1 MNDIKHIQAI
11 RGTRIHHV
19 PAGYVGLHYR
29 DGAFVRELGPGRH
42 ELGARFFEKHV
53 HTVDCVDV
61 RQRSLVIKN
70 QEILT
75 KDKVAIRVSLLVYF
89 RVTDARAASEQVA
102 DYVTRIYEDV
112 QLAARRFLATKDLEA
127 ILALR
132 NEISDA
138 VRETVEEDAKGYGVE
153 ILRADVK
160 DLIFPGN
167 LREIMNRVLET
178 ERRAEAQLIQARKD
192 IEAKRLQAQAELD
205 AETHR
210 RAAELERLH
219 LDLEAKAQAAK
230 AAHERE
236 AEALKVALD
245 AHRERLAAAIAEAE
259 ALEAHPALVKLKEL
273 EALQAMAKAGARF
286 VLAGGAGLPK
296 LLEGDVE
303 A

>member
-1 MNDIKHIQAI
+1 MNDSFHTSARARRVHHI
-11 RGTRIHHV
+11 
-19 PAGYVGLHYR
+19 PAGYVGLYHR
-29 DGAFVRELGPGRH
+29 DGAFVRELAPGRH
-42 ELGARFFEKHV
+42 ELGARFFDKAL
-53 HTVDCVDV
+53 HTVEVVDI
-61 RQRSLVIKN
+61 RQRSIVIKN

-75 KDKVAIRVSLLVYF
+75 KDKVAIRVSLLVTF
-89 RVTDARAASEQVA
+89 RVVDARAAYEAVA
-102 DYVTRIYEDV
+102 DYAVRIYEDV

-138 VRETVEEDAKGYGVE
+138 VRETVEEDAKSYGVE

-192 IEAKRLQAQAELD
+192 LEAKRLHAEAELE
-205 AETHR
+205 AETQR

-219 LDLEAKAQAAK
+219 LELESKAQAAK
-230 AAHERE
+230 AAR
-236 AEALKVALD
+236 AV
-245 AHRERLAAAIAEAE
+245 EAE
-259 ALEAHPALVKLKEL
+259 ALEAALEAHRRRLAAAVAEAEALATHPELLKLKEL

-286 VLAGGAGLPK
+286 VLTGGEGVPR
-296 LLEGDVE
+296 LLVSDLD
-303 A
+303 

>member
-1 MNDIKHIQAI
+1 MNDITLHTARARRVHHI
-11 RGTRIHHV
+11 
-19 PAGYVGLHYR
+19 PAGYVGLYHR
-29 DGAFVRELGPGRH
+29 DGAFVRELAPGRH
-42 ELGARFFEKHV
+42 ELGARFFDKAL
-53 HTVDCVDV
+53 HTVEVIDV
-61 RQRSLVIKN
+61 RQRSIVIKN

-75 KDKVAIRVSLLVYF
+75 KDKVAIRVSLLVTF
-89 RVTDARAASEQVA
+89 RVVDARAAHEAVA
-102 DYVTRIYEDV
+102 DYVARIYEDV

-192 IEAKRLQAQAELD
+192 LEAKRLHAEAELE
-205 AETHR
+205 AETQR

-219 LDLEAKAQAAK
+219 LDLETKAQAAK
-230 AAHERE
+230 AAQVR
-236 AEALKVALD
+236 
-245 AHRERLAAAIAEAE
+245 EAE
-259 ALEAHPALVKLKEL
+259 ALEAALQAHRRRLEAASAEAKAREAHPQLLKLKEL
-273 EALQAMAKAGARF
+273 EALQVMAKNGARF
-286 VLAGGAGLPK
+286 VLADGAGVPR
-296 LLEGDVE
+296 LLAADRD
-303 A
+303 